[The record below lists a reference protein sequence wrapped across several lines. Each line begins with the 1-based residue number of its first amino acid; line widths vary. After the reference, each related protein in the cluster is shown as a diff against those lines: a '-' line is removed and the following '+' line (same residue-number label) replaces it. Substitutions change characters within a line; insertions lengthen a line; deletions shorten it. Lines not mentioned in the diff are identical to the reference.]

1 MIALNNTSIFVGQIK
16 QILKEF
22 NLPLCRIGNK
32 NLYPNSYYIDNNKI
46 YYYYLDK
53 VKNAPVIVPCSD
65 YIYNTPYLNIT
76 ANFKLD
82 NMIYDR
88 PTHQYLGKYLRFLR
102 DYNRINLMS
111 MYNCFDGTALEYDIS
126 FSINNKLIEFNSNS
140 KEYIVY
146 KIPISLVDIYSISI
160 HNTKNIE
167 LCLYDEKDNIKDNT
181 DPNKYNLSINTY
193 KKLKINNV
201 FHYEIG
207 KIDIPV
213 SNELYML
220 LKVPKDLNTSIV
232 VLEGKYYDKYN
243 NLNILPY
250 GNITRI
256 QLKIAAQL
264 LSTQNTYNNYL
275 LADRLVEYLTGSV
288 IYRLS
293 EPYDI
298 KRMQVTL
305 DRLYSTINPP
315 LPAITKR
322 IYGIWNDDD
331 LELIKYI
338 AIKNDLIRYDSLG
351 YIDKDIENYF
361 IANTDFDFVNIDYG
375 KEG

>member
-111 MYNCFDGTALEYDIS
+111 MYNCFDGTVLEYDIS

-201 FHYEIG
+201 FHYEMG
-207 KIDIPV
+207 EIDIPV

-243 NLNILPY
+243 
-250 GNITRI
+250 
-256 QLKIAAQL
+256 
-264 LSTQNTYNNYL
+264 S
-275 LADRLVEYLTGSV
+275 
-288 IYRLS
+288 
-293 EPYDI
+293 
-298 KRMQVTL
+298 
-305 DRLYSTINPP
+305 
-315 LPAITKR
+315 
-322 IYGIWNDDD
+322 
-331 LELIKYI
+331 
-338 AIKNDLIRYDSLG
+338 
-351 YIDKDIENYF
+351 
-361 IANTDFDFVNIDYG
+361 
-375 KEG
+375 